1 VLTPGA
7 TLDGRYEIG
16 ELLAAGGMGEVY
28 RARRVLLGD
37 EVVIKVIRTTGGD
50 AGRMRERFMSESR
63 LCAKL
68 RHPNIVTILDFAVT
82 AEGQPYLVM
91 EYLNGASLRDLIA
104 SGGPMAIADVQR
116 IVGPLCGAL
125 RLAHDAGVVH
135 RDLKPG
141 NIVSH
146 RFESG
151 EVVFKVIDFGLAS
164 LREGADDQATVGDE
178 FMGTVV
184 YASPEQLEA
193 QPLDARTDIY
203 SLGIVVFEMLT
214 GRPPFEASSALGV
227 ITKHLCD
234 PPPALS
240 QIRPPVPGWLDD
252 AVGKALAKDPAE
264 RWQTMAEFARALT
277 PADGRAGPA
286 EGVPAVSALDGKYE
300 IGPVIA
306 AGRLGSQVHLAT
318 HRELA
323 LPVAIRLLRRQPG
336 HDWAAV
342 RARFLREARGL
353 QVSHPSVIQIRDFG
367 EERDML
373 YVVTDMIDGPALLR
387 VIQEEAPLSWERVH
401 RLGAQLIDA
410 TLAVHRRNA
419 LVCGLNPG
427 IIRMTTDEEGERLLI
442 STGGISQVQELLASL
457 SDSAL
462 RGGDLASA
470 EMPYIAPEVLS
481 GKPADVRSDI
491 FTIGALMYEMAT
503 GHAPF
508 AGRTLPELLG
518 AMLGAPAP
526 DPRVVPPGVPSAG
539 GACLLQCL
547 EKDPASR
554 FATAAALRT
563 AWRTAER

>member
-1 VLTPGA
+1 MLTAGA

-28 RARRVLLGD
+28 RARRILLGD

-50 AGRMRERFMSESR
+50 AGRMRERFMRESR

-68 RHPNIVTILDFAVT
+68 RHPNIVTILDFAV
-82 AEGQPYLVM
+82 AADGQPYLVM
-91 EYLNGASLRDLIA
+91 EYLNGPSLRDLLA
-104 SGGPMAIADVQR
+104 SGGPMPIGDVQR
-116 IVGPLCGAL
+116 VVGPLCGAL

-164 LREGADDQATVGDE
+164 LREGADDQLTVGDE

-234 PPPALS
+234 PPPVLS
-240 QIRPPVPGWLDD
+240 QVHAPVPGWLDG

-277 PADGRAGPA
+277 PGDGGVGPP
-286 EGVPAVSALDGKYE
+286 EGARAVSALEGKYD

-318 HRELA
+318 HRALA
-323 LPVAIRLLRRQPG
+323 LPVAIRLLRRQEG
-336 HDWAAV
+336 QDWEAV

-353 QVSHPSVIQIRDFG
+353 QVSHPSVIQVRDFG
-367 EERDML
+367 EECDTL
-373 YVVTDMIDGPALLR
+373 YVVTDMIDGPSLLR

-410 TLAVHRRNA
+410 TLAVHRRNV

-462 RGGDLASA
+462 RGGDLGSA

-491 FTIGALMYEMAT
+491 FTIGALLFEMAT
-503 GHAPF
+503 GRTPF
-508 AGRTLPELLG
+508 AGRALPELLG
-518 AMLGAPAP
+518 AMLGAEAP
-526 DPRVVPPGVPSAG
+526 DPRVAHPGVPSTG
-539 GACLLQCL
+539 GACLLLCL
-547 EKDPASR
+547 ARDPASR
-554 FATAAALRT
+554 FATAAALRA
-563 AWRTAER
+563 AWRSAER